1 MNPMH
6 QLLLNVK
13 RARAS
18 ISRGRRKSEATK
30 GNTPRHCAG
39 PSSMSSISVIDKS
52 NLLPTSSPWDIL
64 PVELQITIF
73 GHCGIRDLLQLK
85 LVCRAFSRL
94 ISSNEHAITRQ
105 YLRQRRH
112 GTLPS
117 PVNSDWTSTRNPEDD
132 VVVLSDLFPPT
143 ESARGGH
150 LYTFRYV
157 YSLRRRQ
164 NLCSKLS
171 YYLADRVMDRF
182 MHEETIYMKA
192 MFPSRKE
199 RNAFQKQTVAR
210 IWFYITPL
218 MYYTLYFL
226 EAYSRVRREQ
236 TLMLLRELEVGKLP
250 ALIPPADR
258 KSMYRKLQAQILQSP
273 PFTNNSTLIS
283 THHCLQLLVSYMR
296 YTVPPDEEGPRDDS
310 WIGSLLT
317 VSPFL
322 RIVEYFSAEIG
333 DGGSQRSQRK
343 DFMHNFH
350 HDITTHEED
359 DMGSLVFE
367 RIPNSHLHSS
377 VEDIWFDVAT
387 SEMAQRKIA
396 PHHAEIVPVWEGLP
410 ILVGCE
416 KCYGSK
422 GWHA

>member
-6 QLLLNVK
+6 HLLLNVR

-30 GNTPRHCAG
+30 GNPSKHCAV
-39 PSSMSSISVIDKS
+39 PSSMSSVSVIDKS
-52 NLLPTSSPWDIL
+52 NLVPTSSSWDIL
-64 PVELQITIF
+64 PVELLIKIF
-73 GHCGIRDLLQLK
+73 GHCGIKDLLQLK
-85 LVCRAFSRL
+85 LVCTAFFRL

-117 PVNSDWTSTRNPEDD
+117 PINNDRTYTRNPEDD
-132 VVVLSDLFPPT
+132 VVILSDLFPPT
-143 ESARGGH
+143 ESVKGGH
-150 LYTFRYV
+150 IYSFRYV

-164 NLCSKLS
+164 NLCAKLS

-182 MHEETIYMKA
+182 MHHETMYMKT

-199 RNAFQKQTVAR
+199 RTAFQKHTVGR

-226 EAYSRVRREQ
+226 EAYSRARREQ
-236 TLMLLRELEVGKLP
+236 TNVLLREFEVGRLP
-250 ALIPPADR
+250 VRVHPDDR
-258 KSMYRKLQAQILQSP
+258 MSMYRELQARILREP
-273 PFTNNSTLIS
+273 PFTNNSTLVS

-296 YTVPPDEEGPRDDS
+296 YTVPPDEQGPRDDS

-317 VSPFL
+317 VSPFI

-333 DGGSQRSQRK
+333 DGGSQRTQRK

-350 HDITTHEED
+350 HDITVNEKD
-359 DMGSLVFE
+359 DMESIVFE
-367 RIPNSHLHSS
+367 RIPNAHLHSS
-377 VEDIWFDVAT
+377 VEDVWFDAARR
-387 SEMAQRKIA
+387 EMARRRIT
-396 PHHAEIVPVWEGLP
+396 PHDAELVPVWEGLP
-410 ILVGCE
+410 ILIGCE
-416 KCYGSK
+416 NCHDSE
-422 GWHA
+422 GWLA